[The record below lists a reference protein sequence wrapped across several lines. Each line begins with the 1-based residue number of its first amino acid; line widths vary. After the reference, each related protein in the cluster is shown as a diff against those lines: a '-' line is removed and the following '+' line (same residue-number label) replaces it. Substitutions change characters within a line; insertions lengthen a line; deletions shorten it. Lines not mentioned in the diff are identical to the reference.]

1 MVILLY
7 LFGVLT
13 AVGGVLTIV
22 SAPTAVQE
30 IGGAALWGFGWLM
43 VGVGLVASR
52 LDRILQKLQ
61 AGSGEAK

>member
-7 LFGVLT
+7 LLGVLT

>member
-7 LFGVLT
+7 LFGALT
-13 AVGGVLTIV
+13 AVGGVLAIV

-52 LDRILQKLQ
+52 LERILHKLQ
-61 AGSGEAK
+61 AGAGEAK